1 MNYAKTKVYYN
12 GSHYIGIPYV
22 KQFWKKRKKK
32 VNKSENKAKKELNEK
47 ITEKYK
53 ELKGL
58 TKQEKIEKVAEEI
71 KKEINNIENATEIV
85 ELNLERINRNIIVRK
100 TRFMRKAYLHRW
112 NYFYTF
118 TYDNNK
124 VSEQEFKTKLSN
136 CFRHFAN
143 RKGWRYMGV
152 WERSPENNRLHFH
165 GLFNIPTPI
174 GEFVQTKD
182 YSTKNHK
189 MQVANQNTYFLERF
203 GRNDFQEISEKEIGK
218 SIRYMLKYITKTDEK
233 IVYSKHIETYFVSDI
248 LECDIICKYGVED
261 RKILL
266 ADDFHCLVDGE
277 LIGKV
282 SRDVIDKMP
291 KTN

>member
-12 GSHYIGIPYV
+12 GSDYIGIPYV

-32 VNKSENKAKKELNEK
+32 VNKSENTAKKELNDK
-47 ITEKYK
+47 IIKKYN
-53 ELKGL
+53 ELKNL
-58 TKQEKIEKVAEEI
+58 TKQEK
-71 KKEINNIENATEIV
+71 IENATEIV
-85 ELNLERINRNIIVRK
+85 EQNLERIKRNIIVRK
-100 TRFMRKAYLHRW
+100 TRFARKAYLHRW
-112 NYFYTF
+112 NYFCTF
-118 TYDNNK
+118 TYDSKKLNEK
-124 VSEQEFKTKLSN
+124 EFKTKLSN

-143 RKGWRYMGV
+143 RKQWRYMGV
-152 WERSPENNRLHFH
+152 WERSPENQRLHFH
-165 GLFNIPTPI
+165 GLFNIPEMI
-174 GEFVQTKD
+174 GNLIETKD

-203 GRNDFQEISEKEIGK
+203 GRNDFQEINENEIKK
-218 SIRYMLKYITKTDEK
+218 SIRYMMKYITKTDEK

-266 ADDFHCLVDGE
+266 ADDFHCLIDGE

-291 KTN
+291 KIN

>member
-58 TKQEKIEKVAEEI
+58 TKKEKIEKVAEKI

-85 ELNLERINRNIIVRK
+85 EQNLERINRNIIVRK

-112 NYFYTF
+112 NYFCTF
-118 TYDNNK
+118 TYDSNK
-124 VSEQEFKTKLSN
+124 LSEEEFKTKLSN

-152 WERSPENNRLHFH
+152 WERSPENQRLHFH
-165 GLFNIPTPI
+165 GLFNIPEMV
-174 GEFVQTKD
+174 GEFTITKD

-189 MQVANQNTYFLERF
+189 MQVATQNTYFLERF
-203 GRNDFQEISEKEIGK
+203 GRNDFQEIEQNDVKK
-218 SIRYMLKYITKTDEK
+218 SIYYMLKYIGKSGEK
-233 IVYSKHIETYFVSDI
+233 IVYSKHLETYFVSDI
-248 LECDIICKYGVED
+248 LECDIICRCGLED
-261 RKILL
+261 RKLL
-266 ADDFHCLVDGE
+266 LFNDFHCLVDGE

-282 SRDVIDKMP
+282 SPEVIEKMP
-291 KTN
+291 KVN